1 MVAVDQLVSCYH
13 HEICTVFVR
22 SDSNDFSFG
31 QGPTEHPRLRIKP
44 DVVTAEPAASSEP
57 NSMTNEAVI
66 GSKMSVSPC
75 REFSEFQRDG
85 LGKASMIPSDKSS
98 SAVLA

>member
-1 MVAVDQLVSCYH
+1 MIAVDQLVPCYH

-66 GSKMSVSPC
+66 GSKMSVSP
-75 REFSEFQRDG
+75 FSEFQRDG